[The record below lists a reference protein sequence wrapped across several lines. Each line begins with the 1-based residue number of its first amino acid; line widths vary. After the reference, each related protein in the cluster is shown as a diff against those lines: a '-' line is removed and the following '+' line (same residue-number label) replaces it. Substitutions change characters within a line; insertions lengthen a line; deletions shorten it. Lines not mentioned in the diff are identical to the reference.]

1 MERGAGVSGLVDAAQ
16 RLCAPGEWFEVSH
29 EKIRGISTRTWRNCA
44 PHLRSVLQASIA
56 HGSRDF
62 IRYGDEV
69 LSYNECFAAAGAMAA
84 RLRGDHGISPGD
96 RVAIAMRNYPEWVI
110 AFWAAIW
117 ADAVLVPLN
126 SWWSAEELE
135 FGIRDSGARV
145 LVADGER
152 VDRLGDRLDDAEI
165 VMVATRAVGPLRSDV
180 IPFEEMARTG
190 VHPLDL
196 YAPFPATD
204 SDATIMYTSGTT
216 GRPKGAVATHR
227 NVCSNLMSMQYLA
240 AAVTYMHDGTVPD
253 GPVAEGPP
261 SVTLAPT
268 PLFHVSACFSGLIAT
283 AVTGGT
289 LVLMYKWDPEVA
301 VEIIE
306 NEDVVAFGGVPSM
319 IWGLLDTIGDEPGR
333 LSSLMALGYGSA
345 PAPPELL
352 RQVGEK
358 LPGRHA
364 FIGYGLTETTSITSS
379 NRGADYLDKPESVG
393 PPVPVVEVKVVDSE
407 RNAVSVGAV
416 GELLVKG
423 PNVVRGYWN
432 APEATEA
439 AIIDGW
445 LASGDLARLDD
456 EGFIYIVDR
465 AKDMILRGGENVYSV
480 EVESVLMEHPAVDD
494 VALIGVPHRTLG
506 EEVGAVVKVA
516 PGHSV
521 DGDELSRFLTGQ
533 VAGFKVPTH
542 YWWRTEDLPRNASGK
557 VLKRELRESLG
568 QSAGSEPAV
577 ASGGPSL

>member
-1 MERGAGVSGLVDAAQ
+1 VSGLLDAAQ
-16 RLCAPGEWFEVSH
+16 RLCAPGEWFEVT
-29 EKIRGISTRTWRNCA
+29 EEEIRGIPTRTWHHCA

-62 IRYGDEV
+62 IRYEDEV

-84 RLRGDHGISPGD
+84 RLRVVHGIRPGD

-117 ADAVLVPLN
+117 ADTVLVPLN

-152 VDRLGDRLDDAEI
+152 VERLGGRLDDTEL
-165 VMVATRAVGPLRSDV
+165 VVVGTRSVGPLPSDV
-180 IPFEEMARTG
+180 IPFAEMTQTG
-190 VHPLDL
+190 LHPLDL
-196 YAPFPATD
+196 YAPFPPTD

-240 AAVTYMHDGTVPD
+240 AAVNYMSDGTLPGAPVSD
-253 GPVAEGPP
+253 GPS

-283 AVTGGT
+283 AVSGGT
-289 LVLMYKWDPEVA
+289 LVLMYKWDPKVA
-301 VEIIE
+301 VEVIE
-306 NEDVVAFGGVPSM
+306 REDVVAFGGVPSM
-319 IWGLLDTIGDEPGR
+319 IWGLLDTIGTEPDR
-333 LSSLMALGYGSA
+333 LPSLLALGYGSA

-352 RQVGEK
+352 RQVGAR

-379 NRGADYLDKPESVG
+379 NRGADYLNKPESVG
-393 PPVPVVEVKVVDSE
+393 PPVPVVEVMVVGPD
-407 RNAVSVGAV
+407 RTAVPTGTV
-416 GELLVKG
+416 GELVVKG

-432 APEATEA
+432 APEATA
-439 AIIDGW
+439 SAIDDGW
-445 LASGDLARLDD
+445 LSTGDLARLDD
-456 EGFIYIVDR
+456 EGFIFIVDR

-480 EVESVLMEHPAVDD
+480 EVESLLVEHPAVDD

-516 PGHSV
+516 PGHTV
-521 DGDELSRFLTGQ
+521 DGAELSRWLAGQ
-533 VAGFKVPTH
+533 VAAFKVPTH
-542 YWWRTEDLPRNASGK
+542 YWWRTEELPRNASGK
-557 VLKRELRESLG
+557 VLKRELRDSLG
-568 QSAGSEPAV
+568 QSTGSEPVAV
-577 ASGGPSL
+577 PGSPSL

>member
-1 MERGAGVSGLVDAAQ
+1 
-16 RLCAPGEWFEVSH
+16 
-29 EKIRGISTRTWRNCA
+29 
-44 PHLRSVLQASIA
+44 
-56 HGSRDF
+56 
-62 IRYGDEV
+62 
-69 LSYNECFAAAGAMAA
+69 
-84 RLRGDHGISPGD
+84 
-96 RVAIAMRNYPEWVI
+96 
-110 AFWAAIW
+110 
-117 ADAVLVPLN
+117 
-126 SWWSAEELE
+126 
-135 FGIRDSGARV
+135 
-145 LVADGER
+145 
-152 VDRLGDRLDDAEI
+152 
-165 VMVATRAVGPLRSDV
+165 
-180 IPFEEMARTG
+180 
-190 VHPLDL
+190 
-196 YAPFPATD
+196 
-204 SDATIMYTSGTT
+204 
-216 GRPKGAVATHR
+216 
-227 NVCSNLMSMQYLA
+227 MSMQYLA
-240 AAVTYMHDGTVPD
+240 AAVAYMNDGTVPN

-261 SVTLAPT
+261 SATLAPT

-306 NEDVVAFGGVPSM
+306 REDVVAFGGVPSM
-319 IWGLLDTIGDEPGR
+319 IWGLLDMIGDEPGR

-352 RQVGEK
+352 RKVAEK

-393 PPVPVVEVKVVDSE
+393 PPVPVVEIKVVDPDRKE
-407 RNAVSVGAV
+407 LPVGAV

-423 PNVVRGYWN
+423 TQCGACSYWN
-432 APEATEA
+432 APDATA
-439 AIIDGW
+439 SAIVDGW
-445 LASGDLARLDD
+445 LSTGDLARLDD

-521 DGDELSRFLTGQ
+521 DDAELSRFLKGQ
-533 VAGFKVPTH
+533 VAAFKVPTL
-542 YWWRTEDLPRNASGK
+542 TTGGEPRNCCATPAARCSSVSCEK
-557 VLKRELRESLG
+557 VSVNRPV
-568 QSAGSEPAV
+568 SEPAV
-577 ASGGPSL
+577 TSGGPSL